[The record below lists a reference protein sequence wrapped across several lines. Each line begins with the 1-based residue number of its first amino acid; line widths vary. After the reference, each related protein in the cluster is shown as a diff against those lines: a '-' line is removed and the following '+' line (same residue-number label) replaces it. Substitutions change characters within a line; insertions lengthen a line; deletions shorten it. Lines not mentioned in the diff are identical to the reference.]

1 MNATTDSNERPAPLW
16 RRLLALVYELLV
28 VLAIL
33 LVTVQVCR
41 LLTRGQLNPHAWW
54 FRALLLVVVEA
65 YFVASWVRGG
75 QSLGMRAWRLYLRS
89 ADGGTPDLA
98 RALLRFVIV
107 ASPMLLLALA
117 WVAGIGVALAAPF
130 VAWALD
136 LAVAAF
142 DPRRRALHDML
153 AGTWIAYRPAPA
165 DQG

>member
-1 MNATTDSNERPAPLW
+1 MNATTDSDERPAPLW

-28 VLAIL
+28 VLAIV
-33 LVTVQVCR
+33 LVTVMLFTLGR
-41 LLTRGQLNPHAWW
+41 LDPHAWW
-54 FRALLLVVVEA
+54 YRALLLVVVEA

-98 RALLRFVIV
+98 RALLRFVIL
-107 ASPMLLLALA
+107 ASPMLLLALGL
-117 WVAGIGVALAAPF
+117 VAGIGVALVAPF

-142 DPRRRALHDML
+142 DPRRRALHDIL
-153 AGTWIAYRPAPA
+153 AGTWIAYRPAP
-165 DQG
+165 GGPS